1 MMKKFLLSI
10 VTLMT
15 CLFSSCGEKGSG
27 SIEKEWPES
36 DHTYLIYMI
45 GDNSLYGWCKLN
57 TQKAIMGLLESETPV
72 NLVIYEDS
80 WETNFKDVEKG
91 TPVLFRLKR
100 NFIDK
105 QKVDT
110 IMIHQFEQD
119 HNSAD
124 PEVMQSI
131 INEAFAACPAS
142 VKGLEIWCH
151 GLGWAPSYKYQ
162 ETKAAESTRA
172 SQWVGPDDDR
182 YMEIWELRKA
192 LEKCPHLNY
201 ITFDA
206 CNMAQAEVA
215 YELKG
220 VADYMMACPTE
231 IMAAGLPYTEMIK
244 ILSGVNNASAL
255 TKSLPELRD
264 AFQQRDEANFLDGTF
279 SILDLKEMTNLH
291 HAYKSL
297 LAACPERLQLLEEKA
312 YVYEDYMQQFGRT
325 SMGSGYLFYDMLTAA
340 DFLTE
345 NQTELPEYV
354 RWKEAF
360 EKTVLYEYHSKKFLD
375 LGEITSCGLGVG
387 LPEVF
392 GTICSDKAKLLSAYN
407 QLLWSKD

>member
-1 MMKKFLLSI
+1 MKKFLLSI
-10 VTLMT
+10 VALIASA
-15 CLFSSCGEKGSG
+15 CLLSSCWDDGPERT
-27 SIEKEWPES
+27 EWPDS

-45 GDNSLYGWCKLN
+45 GDNSLFSWCKQN
-57 TQKAIMGLLESETPV
+57 TQKAINGLLESETPV
-72 NLVIYEDS
+72 NLVIYDDS
-80 WETNFKDVEKG
+80 WESNFKDVKKG

-110 IMIHQFEQD
+110 IMIHQFETD

-151 GLGWAPSYKYQ
+151 GLGWAPSYKY
-162 ETKAAESTRA
+162 EATKAADPTRA

-182 YMEIWELRKA
+182 YMEIWDLRKA

-201 ITFDA
+201 IAFDA

-215 YELKG
+215 YELKD

-231 IMAAGLPYTEMIK
+231 IMAAGLPYSDLIK
-244 ILSGVNNASAL
+244 ILSSVNSVSAL
-255 TKSLPELRD
+255 PKCLPEITN
-264 AFQQRDEANFLDGTF
+264 AFQQQAYVNHYDGTF
-279 SILDLKEMTNLH
+279 SILDLKTMSDLH
-291 HAYKSL
+291 HAYKIL
-297 LAACPERLQLLEEKA
+297 LAECPERLQLLKEKA
-312 YVYEDYMQQFGRT
+312 YDCEEEMQQFGRT
-325 SMGSGYLFYDMLTAA
+325 SMGSGYLFYDMLSVAN
-340 DFLTE
+340 FLTE
-345 NQTELPEYV
+345 NQAELPAYLQL
-354 RWKEAF
+354 KNALK
-360 EKTVLYEYHSKKFLD
+360 KTILYEYHTDSFLD
-375 LGEITSCGLGVG
+375 LGKITCCGIGVG

-407 QLLWSKD
+407 ELKWTKD